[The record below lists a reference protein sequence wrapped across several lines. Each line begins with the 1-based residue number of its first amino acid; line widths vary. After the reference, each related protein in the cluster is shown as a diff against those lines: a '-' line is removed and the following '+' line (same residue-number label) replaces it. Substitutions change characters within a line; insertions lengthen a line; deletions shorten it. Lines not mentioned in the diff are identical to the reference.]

1 MSFINS
7 DGKVETWE
15 FQGGTFTNIG
25 SWVQGGVQRVVFLE
39 QENKENDV
47 RINTIDGVTKTI
59 SISVNKKGT
68 NVVLMPVFKGQ
79 KVKITIN
86 APTESRLLGV
96 ELSNEK
102 SISGTDKQRLFWST
116 LDKEKIIEAEANNSY
131 SYLLIELWTTDIL
144 NASF

>member
-1 MSFINS
+1 M
-7 DGKVETWE
+7 WE

-25 SWVQGGVQRVVFLE
+25 SWVQGGMQRVVFLE

-47 RINTIDGVTKTI
+47 RINTIDGVNKTI
-59 SISVNKKGT
+59 VISVNKQGT

-79 KVKITIN
+79 KVKITIDT
-86 APTESRLLGV
+86 PIESRLLGI

-102 SISGTDKQRLFWST
+102 STSGIDKQRLFWGT
-116 LDKEKIIEAEANNSY
+116 LDKQIIIESEVNNSY

-144 NASF
+144 NACLLYTSPSPRDA

>member
-1 MSFINS
+1 
-7 DGKVETWE
+7 
-15 FQGGTFTNIG
+15 
-25 SWVQGGVQRVVFLE
+25 
-39 QENKENDV
+39 
-47 RINTIDGVTKTI
+47 
-59 SISVNKKGT
+59 
-68 NVVLMPVFKGQ
+68 MPVFKGQ

-144 NASF
+144 NASFEYQNTQKYALQEEYIVTAQKTEENYSNMRNAISQYSFQRKHRIILMILMKAPYPLPKVG